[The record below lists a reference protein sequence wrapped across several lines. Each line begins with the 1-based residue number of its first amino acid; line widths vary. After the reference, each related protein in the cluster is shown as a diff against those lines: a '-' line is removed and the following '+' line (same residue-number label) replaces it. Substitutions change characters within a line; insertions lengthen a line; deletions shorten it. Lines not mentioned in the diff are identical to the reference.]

1 MHKRRR
7 LLITGAGGFI
17 GLHLIPALIAR
28 GHQVVAA
35 TRRPLAFGPSV
46 EQVLINDL
54 SDGVDWT
61 PLLQG
66 IDVVIHLAALAHQNE
81 SVKEANYHK
90 INQEATAALARST
103 AKAGARLIFLSSIAA
118 QSPPSSNLVL
128 TEYDV
133 CLPSTAYGRSKRN
146 AEIEVAAAG
155 GRHVI
160 LRPSL
165 IYGKAAKGNMRKL
178 IRLARL
184 PLPLPFGALT
194 NKRSLLA
201 IDNLISAIDLIIQR
215 DDINNEIFLVAD
227 ATSVSLAEIIASLR
241 HGMGRTSNLI
251 SIPPALL
258 SALFRMCWMSEEW
271 DKLAGNL
278 ELSIAKLNSIGYS
291 PAVAT
296 PAGLAAMTARDSDL
310 GAALKSPPTSDTKR
324 PPVHRGEGGR

>member
-7 LLITGAGGFI
+7 LLITGAGGFV

-90 INQEATAALARST
+90 INQEATAALARPT

-146 AEIEVAAAG
+146 AESKSPLPADDTLFFGRAHLREG
-155 GRHVI
+155 GEGQHEEAH
-160 LRPSL
+160 S
-165 IYGKAAKGNMRKL
+165 ACQTAT
-178 IRLARL
+178 
-184 PLPLPFGALT
+184 LPLPFGALT

-215 DDINNEIFLVAD
+215 DDINSEIFLVAD

-251 SIPPALL
+251 SFPRVVVG
-258 SALFRMCWMSEEW
+258 SFSCVGCR
-271 DKLAGNL
+271 KNG
-278 ELSIAKLNSIGYS
+278 
-291 PAVAT
+291 
-296 PAGLAAMTARDSDL
+296 
-310 GAALKSPPTSDTKR
+310 TSLWKPRAFYRKT
-324 PPVHRGEGGR
+324 E